1 MDQPRDVA
9 ARVANQVCAVVPEV
23 APDRQVVGQG
33 GRDHCGGEGL
43 KGDGSHVADV
53 CQCVEEAL
61 QVQVSGAEV
70 AAVVLPDVD
79 VAESVADVVDDADK
93 VVLLDVHVISVQV
106 DGDVVGTN
114 VVGQT

>member
-9 ARVANQVCAVVPEV
+9 ARVANQVCAVVPQI
-23 APDRQVVGQG
+23 APDRQVVGQSG
-33 GRDHCGGEGL
+33 GDHCGGEGL

-53 CQCVEEAL
+53 CQCVEEGL

-79 VAESVADVVDDADK
+79 AAESVADVVDGADK
-93 VVLLDVHVISVQV
+93 VVL
-106 DGDVVGTN
+106 VGP
-114 VVGQT
+114 GADAPRPCLHAP